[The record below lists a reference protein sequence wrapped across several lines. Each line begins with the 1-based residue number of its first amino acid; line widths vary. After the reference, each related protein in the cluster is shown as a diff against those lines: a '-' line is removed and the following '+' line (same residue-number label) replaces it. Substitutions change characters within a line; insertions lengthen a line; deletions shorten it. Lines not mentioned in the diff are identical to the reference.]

1 MRNARHLL
9 EGKGAAIFSV
19 GPDDSVLD
27 AVRRMAQ
34 EHVGALLVMQDDVL
48 VGIVSER
55 DYARKVILKDRSSR
69 DTRVAEIMSA
79 PVITVAPEAT
89 VDDCMHTVTE
99 HRVRHLPVVADGRV
113 IGVLSIGDLV
123 KAVIDEQ
130 AEQIQQ
136 LHSYIV
142 S

>member
-9 EGKGAAIFSV
+9 EGKGSEIYRV

-27 AVRRMAQ
+27 AIRRMAEQ
-34 EHVGALLVMQDDVL
+34 HVGALLVMAGDEL

-69 DTRVAEIMSA
+69 DTRVADIMSA

-99 HRVRHLPVVADGRV
+99 HRVRHLPVLADGQV

-136 LHSYIV
+136 LHSYIA